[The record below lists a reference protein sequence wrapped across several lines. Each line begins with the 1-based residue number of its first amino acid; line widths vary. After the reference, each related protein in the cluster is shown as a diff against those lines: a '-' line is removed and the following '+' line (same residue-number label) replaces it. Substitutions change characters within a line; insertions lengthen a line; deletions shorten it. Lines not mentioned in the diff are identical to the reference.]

1 MVRMRFEKEREQSKK
16 KRGKNGKKSQN
27 KKKKKKKKKKN
38 SETKTNVHVREKG
51 GGVTNRYVDTS
62 GSIRGWRDNNVAKY
76 RLSTN
81 QIWNVDIISST

>member
-16 KRGKNGKKSQN
+16 KGKNGKKSQN
-27 KKKKKKKKKKN
+27 KKKKKKKN

-62 GSIRGWRDNNVAKY
+62 GSIRGWRNNNVAKY